1 LPVRPVEL
9 REWRREWSLALR
21 VQRLLEPKPGVSPQ
35 VSQPERWQALRRELA
50 QAPQLARI
58 SLPEP
63 QFRPVL

>member
-9 REWRREWSLALR
+9 REWRREWPLALR
-21 VQRLLEPKPGVSPQ
+21 VQRLLEPKPGWSQ
-35 VSQPERWQALRRELA
+35 DSQPERWQALRRAL
-50 QAPQLARI
+50 APQLARI

>member
-9 REWRREWSLALR
+9 WEWPLALR
-21 VQRLLEPKPGVSPQ
+21 VQRLLEPKPGLSQ
-35 VSQPERWQALRRELA
+35 VSQPERWQALRRALA